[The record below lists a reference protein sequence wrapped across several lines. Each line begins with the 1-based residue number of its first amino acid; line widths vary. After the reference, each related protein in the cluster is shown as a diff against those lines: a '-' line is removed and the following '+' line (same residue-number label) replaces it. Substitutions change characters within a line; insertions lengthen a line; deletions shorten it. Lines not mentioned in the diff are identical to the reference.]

1 MNDPFAE
8 FRKYMTE
15 NDDCDQEMLQHLKET
30 AQEMT
35 NKFEQELLLKLMKAS
50 GADEKLLHAFDILMR
65 NGCPVSAITKTLST
79 LFGEEKNHES

>member
-15 NDDCDQEMLQHLKET
+15 SDDCDQEIIQHLKET

-35 NKFEQELLLKLMKAS
+35 NKFEQELLLELMKIS
-50 GADEKLLHAFDILMR
+50 GADEKVLHVFDMLMQ
-65 NGCPVSAITKTLST
+65 NGCPVSAIIKTIIAL
-79 LFGEEKNHES
+79 GEAESHES